1 MSSVECFLGGLLASY
16 FLTPLGLGPFLQRG
30 IFLFSGLFLFFI
42 TFRRGEREGEKS
54 TRLMTRRTWLMA
66 LVLGLVLGQANL
78 SLRPV
83 HIDEAL
89 FPEKSQILRLT
100 WTGSLEGGE
109 GNLGLFRAESGPFK
123 GKTFISASPVS
134 ESEAILQVGQREE
147 AWAHYLPLD
156 KSAYNGAFNREAWLE
171 GKGISG
177 QVRLTRRI
185 VTSRPGSLQ
194 RIRNRI
200 KDRAL
205 RRTEGLGG
213 PAGSFFRRVFL
224 GRTGSGGLDLKD
236 PMKKLGLSHLLAAS
250 GLHVNLLF
258 AWGLQVLAGLGLSR
272 KSADRVLFVLI
283 TAYAGLLSFPASI
296 VRAGLFLA
304 FSEAG
309 ILYRGKVKPV
319 RTFLV
324 PLDLYLT
331 FRPYAAYDL
340 GLLLSFTCALALR
353 IVDRVNRLHPI
364 KGSFLKDVRT
374 SFWINLFTL
383 PLMSGVVQEISPVIL
398 LANPLAI
405 PFFSKLFALGL
416 VAYFLVHFPLLGTFL
431 CGLFNLAYGGFSVM
445 VQGLEALPLPRFPLD
460 SWLTFGGAYIFF
472 LALLLAFRLGGQDT
486 WTRFWRRLNVWEK
499 RKLEEAT
506 LDFLCLTLIFFLSFS
521 PGPRVDRFVALDV
534 GQGDGLLLQ
543 SQAGN
548 FLFDCG
554 GRINFRTM
562 KNEEAPLFVDKIR
575 SMGVDHLDGV
585 FLSHRDYD
593 HIGNLDG
600 LVSSLPVKAIFLPP
614 MADGSSARPLLPPS
628 LREGGEQ
635 GDLPLISFEE
645 GRTYSWPGRGGGVR
659 IRVVREGLFDS
670 SWPNRDSAVLLVD
683 FGPRVLLMG
692 DREEDLDPK
701 DMAGL
706 QGKVDLLKVAH
717 HGSRKGSSMAFLKGI
732 HPRLAILSSGRNN
745 SYGHPHKE
753 VLDRLEGAG
762 IPYVRTSRLGDLFF
776 EGRGEGTREFLVLTK
791 EAQVQRDLGRI
802 MIDLFLF
809 LLLFTGS
816 RLLRRSPGD
825 DAGWRWKG

>member
-30 IFLFSGLFLFFI
+30 IFLFSGLFLFLT

-54 TRLMTRRTWLMA
+54 TRLMIRRTWLMA

-78 SLRPV
+78 ALRPV

-89 FPEKSQILRLT
+89 FPEKSQTLRLT

-109 GNLGLFRAESGPFK
+109 GDLGLFRAESGPFK
-123 GKTFISASPVS
+123 GRTFISASPVK

-205 RRTEGLGG
+205 RRTEGLGD

-272 KSADRVLFVLI
+272 KRADRVLFVLI

-304 FSEAG
+304 FSEVG

-324 PLDLYLT
+324 PLALYLT

-353 IVDRVNRLHPI
+353 IVDRINRLHPVE
-364 KGSFLKDVRT
+364 GSFLKDVRT

-383 PLMSGVVQEISPVIL
+383 HLLSGVVQEISPVIL
-398 LANPLAI
+398 LSNPLAI

-416 VAYFLVHFPLLGTFL
+416 IAYFLVHFPLLGPFL

-534 GQGDGLLLQ
+534 GQGDGFLLQ

-614 MADGSSARPLLPPS
+614 MADGSSARPLLPSS
-628 LREGGEQ
+628 LREGGKQ
-635 GDLPLISFEE
+635 GELPLISFEE
-645 GRTYSWPGRGGGVR
+645 GRAYSWSGRGGGVR
-659 IRVVREGLFDS
+659 IQVVREGLFDS

-732 HPRLAILSSGRNN
+732 SPRLAILSSGRNN

-776 EGRGEGTREFLVLTK
+776 EGQGEGTREFRVLTK

-802 MIDLFLF
+802 MIDILLF
-809 LLLFTGS
+809 LLLFIGS

-825 DAGWRWKG
+825 GAGWRWKG